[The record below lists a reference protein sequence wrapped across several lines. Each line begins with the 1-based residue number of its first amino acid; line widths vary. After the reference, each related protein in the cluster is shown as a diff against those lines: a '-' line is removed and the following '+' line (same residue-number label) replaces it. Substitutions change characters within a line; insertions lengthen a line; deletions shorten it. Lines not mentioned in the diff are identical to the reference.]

1 MTDPASKALEISPK
15 ASRIALARQCTDQ
28 NAGQFYVELNYFGS
42 HSNMRD

>member
-15 ASRIALARQCTDQ
+15 ASQIALAGKYANQ

-42 HSNMRD
+42 NSNMRD